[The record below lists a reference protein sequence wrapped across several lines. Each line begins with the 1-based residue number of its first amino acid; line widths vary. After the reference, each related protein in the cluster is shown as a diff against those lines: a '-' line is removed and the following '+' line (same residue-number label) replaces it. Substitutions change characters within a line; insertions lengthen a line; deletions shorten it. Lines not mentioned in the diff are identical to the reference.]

1 METALQVW
9 DLCKTK
15 YIQTAVGGR
24 SASTPVWDL
33 CKILYLQNLHT
44 RALCYTLSYKSVF
57 IAKGAV
63 LHVVSLRHKPWER
76 QWTSCLDR
84 QEPAFE
90 RLCRPRRYSPRGNQR
105 AGVQWNRMTW
115 NRQNTAYP
123 SVKLTPTQPKIPTPS
138 IPLRLDG
145 VFYAICSCVTKTRFS
160 VFINV
165 DG

>member
-44 RALCYTLSYKSVF
+44 RALCYTLSYESVF

-63 LHVVSLRHKPWER
+63 LHVVSLRHKPWEC
-76 QWTSCLDR
+76 QWASCLDR
-84 QEPAFE
+84 QEPAPE
-90 RLCRPRRYSPRGNQR
+90 RLCRSRRYSPWGHQR
-105 AGVQWNRMTW
+105 AGVQWNCMAW
-115 NRQNTAYP
+115 NCQNAAYP
-123 SVKLTPTQPKIPTPS
+123 SVKLTPTQSKIPTPS
-138 IPLRLDG
+138 IPLRLGG
-145 VFYAICSCVTKTRFS
+145 VFMQFVLVLQKPDFRYL
-160 VFINV
+160 
-165 DG
+165 